1 MSTLELWKIYLILL
15 GFVLAV
21 YYLVIVIR
29 YYKKEIYQLGRR
41 LSTSEIKG
49 YPAQHQKEQY
59 TKDRMPGERE
69 SEDSL
74 HELTQQVE
82 KICNALTSSLK
93 EAAEK
98 EYPREDLLLLLRMTL
113 KEYPGFSVQPF
124 RSLIE
129 RLIESE
135 CERYGF
141 VPLHVVERDE
151 IWKEAV

>member
-21 YYLVIVIR
+21 YYLVIVVR
-29 YYKKEIYQLGRR
+29 YYKKEIYQFRGRI
-41 LSTSEIKG
+41 SASEIKN
-49 YPAQHQKEQY
+49 YPAQHSKEQSS
-59 TKDRMPGERE
+59 KGMVPSNGNN
-69 SEDSL
+69 L
-74 HELTQQVE
+74 QELTQQVE
-82 KICNALTSSLK
+82 RLCNALTSSLE

-113 KEYPGFSVQPF
+113 KEYPGFSAQPF
-124 RSLIE
+124 RSLVE
-129 RLIESE
+129 RLINSE

-141 VPLHVVERDE
+141 VPLHVVERVE

>member
-29 YYKKEIYQLGRR
+29 YYKTEIYQLGRR
-41 LSTSEIKG
+41 LSTSEIKS
-49 YPAQHQKEQY
+49 YPAQHSKEQHP
-59 TKDRMPGERE
+59 KVKAPGETERG
-69 SEDSL
+69 DNL

-82 KICNALTSSLK
+82 TLCNSLTSSLK

-113 KEYPGFSVQPF
+113 KEYPGFSAQPF
-124 RSLIE
+124 RSLVE
-129 RLIESE
+129 RLIHSE

>member
-15 GFVLAV
+15 GSVLAV
-21 YYLVIVIR
+21 YYLVIVVR
-29 YYKKEIYQLGRR
+29 YYKKEIYQLGGR
-41 LSTSEIKG
+41 LSASETKS
-49 YPAQHQKEQY
+49 YWAKQPKEQRP
-59 TKDRMPGERE
+59 KSVVSGERE
-69 SEDSL
+69 SENSL
-74 HELTQQVE
+74 NKLTQQVD
-82 KICNALTSSLK
+82 KLCSALTSSLK

-113 KEYPGFSVQPF
+113 KEYPGFSAQPF
-124 RSLIE
+124 RGLIE
-129 RLIESE
+129 RLIHSE

>member
-21 YYLVIVIR
+21 YYLVIVVR
-29 YYKKEIYQLGRR
+29 YYKKEIVQFQGR
-41 LSTSEIKG
+41 LSTSEIKS
-49 YPAQHQKEQY
+49 YPAQHPKEQHP
-59 TKDRMPGERE
+59 KDSVPGERE
-69 SEDSL
+69 NENSL
-74 HELTQQVE
+74 HELIQQVE
-82 KICNALTSSLK
+82 KLCGALTSSLQ

-113 KEYPGFSVQPF
+113 KEYPGFSAQPF

-129 RLIESE
+129 KLIESE